1 MVGIKVIDEN
11 SNPLKGQNFE
21 WCFWSYTSMGGEVV
35 QGRNVNGLL
44 GNGEWFDQLVRDLAG
59 ERLEGWEQGHLGR
72 RHVDA
77 LTRVATSVHC
87 GYWTTF
93 IFCANQLISML
104 YVESIILKFHFS
116 VISWACFCP
125 GLHLPRSR

>member
-21 WCFWSYTSMGGEVV
+21 WCFRSYTSMGGEVV

-72 RHVDA
+72 RHMDA
-77 LTRVATSVHC
+77 LMWVATK
-87 GYWTTF
+87 
-93 IFCANQLISML
+93 CALW
-104 YVESIILKFHFS
+104 ILDNIYFLCQPAH
-116 VISWACFCP
+116 
-125 GLHLPRSR
+125 LHVARWKHHS